1 METRPLS
8 QSDVHSIW
16 SINEQGL
23 PGTGQVSEQEVSDL
37 LKLSTLSIG
46 IFQNEELVGFV
57 ICLSPRTEYKS
68 LNLSL
73 IHI

>member
-46 IFQNEELVGFV
+46 SFRMKN
-57 ICLSPRTEYKS
+57 
-68 LNLSL
+68 
-73 IHI
+73 